1 MPNIASA
8 KKRMRQ
14 SETRRVRNRSRRT
27 RLRNSL
33 RKLDEAIEAGDM
45 DAVQAQWKEAQALLD
60 RTARRGV
67 IHPNQA
73 SRKKSRLAHRIAGLS
88 SN

>member
-14 SETRRVRNRSRRT
+14 SEVRRDRNRGRRSA
-27 RLRNSL
+27 LRTSL

-45 DAVQAQWKEAQALLD
+45 DRVRETWRTAQSLLD
-60 RTARRGV
+60 RTAQRGV
-67 IHPNQA
+67 IHKNQA
-73 SRKKSRLAHRIAGLS
+73 ARKKARLTRRISQLES
-88 SN
+88 S

>member
-14 SETRRVRNRSRRT
+14 NETRRLRNRSRRS
-27 RLRNSL
+27 RLRTSL

-45 DAVQAQWKEAQALLD
+45 DVIQAQWKEAQALLD

-67 IHPNQA
+67 IHPNTA
-73 SRKKSRLAHRIAGLS
+73 ARKKARLAHRIAGV